1 MLEFKP
7 VTKQEAPR
15 LRRYYQ
21 TCEFGLCEYS
31 VGTKLMWKAALHPA
45 WAEIA
50 GCLVVRNEIDGQVV
64 FDYPVPGPEGDEDAA
79 LEAIENDCLERGIP
93 PVISVVPECRAAKLL
108 GRYPYVRVSDVRTW
122 RDYVY
127 YREDLQFFAGRRY
140 SGQRNHINKFRSKWP
155 DAQFRPLTAAD
166 AAATLR
172 RAKSSQ
178 RYSARL
184 AHVAAVSAGDGV
196 VIVTLSRPDSSLPAL
211 LDIPIVKSGTEESL
225 TPVGTGP
232 YYFTTDEAG
241 ACLASHSGW
250 WRVES
255 RPAERI
261 ALSAARD
268 REAILYQFSSH
279 EVQLITADLIG
290 TEPITATGNI
300 SYEDADTTVLQFL
313 GFNTARAPFQDSAA
327 RRALGLGI
335 NRETLVSAVLSG
347 HARAA
352 QFPVSPVSPLY
363 PAELES
369 LYSYDDFAAAMEAA
383 GLNTGRTRTVTLL
396 VNQENTFKVSAAE
409 HIAQALSDFDLQ
421 IQVEALPWEEYAAAL
436 AAGNFD
442 LYYGEVRL
450 PANWDLSALVGT
462 GGSLNYG
469 GWADPQTEQLLAACA
484 AAEDRAAALS
494 DLCAYLQQQAPIL
507 PLCFKSSS
515 VLYQT
520 GAVSGLTP
528 TAAEPF
534 YDLPSCQIHLRQ
546 P

>member
-1 MLEFKP
+1 MTKTKRIQILCLLGAVTLLLSGCWTEAPVESANGLLGDQEPADQQEEVILPAAFTLPYDPDQTLDP
-7 VTKQEAPR
+7 VTCADGMQQVAGSLIYEGLFR
-15 LRRYYQ
+15 LDRQ
-21 TCEFGLCEYS
+21 LEPQPWLCQSY
-31 VGTKLMWKAALHPA
+31 T
-45 WAEIA
+45 
-50 GCLVVRNEIDGQVV
+50 
-64 FDYPVPGPEGDEDAA
+64 YDAA
-79 LEAIENDCLERGIP
+79 SLTYTFTLRSG
-93 PVISVVPECRAAKLL
+93 VTF
-108 GRYPYVRVSDVRTW
+108 SD
-122 RDYVY
+122 
-127 YREDLQFFAGRRY
+127 G
-140 SGQRNHINKFRSKWP
+140 S
-155 DAQFRPLTAAD
+155 PLTAAD

-250 WRVES
+250 WRGES

-300 SYEDADTTVLQFL
+300 SYEDADTTVLLFL
-313 GFNTARAPFQDSAA
+313 GF
-327 RRALGLGI
+327 

-421 IQVEALPWEEYAAAL
+421 IQVEALPWEGYAAAL

-450 PANWDLSALVGT
+450 PAPQRRT
-462 GGSLNYG
+462 G
-469 GWADPQTEQLLAACA
+469 PQLCRTCVPIFSSKRLFCPC
-484 AAEDRAAALS
+484 ALS
-494 DLCAYLQQQAPIL
+494 P
-507 PLCFKSSS
+507 P
-515 VLYQT
+515 
-520 GAVSGLTP
+520 
-528 TAAEPF
+528 
-534 YDLPSCQIHLRQ
+534 PSCTR
-546 P
+546 PGPYPA

>member
-1 MLEFKP
+1 MTKTKRIQILCLLGAVTLLLSGCWTEAPVESANGLLGGQEPADQQEEVILPAAFTLPYDPDQTLDP
-7 VTKQEAPR
+7 VTCADGMQQVAGSLIYEGLFR
-15 LRRYYQ
+15 LDRQ
-21 TCEFGLCEYS
+21 LEPQPWLCQSY
-31 VGTKLMWKAALHPA
+31 T
-45 WAEIA
+45 
-50 GCLVVRNEIDGQVV
+50 
-64 FDYPVPGPEGDEDAA
+64 YDAA
-79 LEAIENDCLERGIP
+79 SLTYTFTLRSG
-93 PVISVVPECRAAKLL
+93 VTF
-108 GRYPYVRVSDVRTW
+108 SD
-122 RDYVY
+122 
-127 YREDLQFFAGRRY
+127 G
-140 SGQRNHINKFRSKWP
+140 S
-155 DAQFRPLTAAD
+155 PLTAAD

-250 WRVES
+250 WRGES

-396 VNQENTFKVSAAE
+396 VNQENTFKASAAE